1 MDNIIEVKNIIKKYG
16 KMTAVK
22 GVSFEVGSGEIF
34 GFLGPNGAGK
44 STTIRMLSTLTPPT
58 EGKASVNGFDV
69 INNRNEVR
77 KSIGLVFQDPSLDDR
92 LTAYENLRF
101 HAELYGVSR
110 EDFSKRIKE
119 VMELVELSDRKD
131 DIVKSFS
138 GGMKRRL
145 EIARGLLHYPKVLF
159 LDEPTIGL
167 DPQTRSHI
175 WSYLIK
181 LQKNFGMTIFM
192 TTHYMNEAEY
202 CDRIAIID
210 DGLIVALDTP
220 EKLKAMVGG
229 DVVTIKSRDVE
240 ILKKDVLSFNPAS
253 IEDVP
258 GGIQVEIKDGETFLP
273 QLFGKSSA
281 KIDSVE
287 LREPTIDDVFLKLT
301 GKQIR
306 EEAASTADRMRQQF
320 RVRRHS

>member
-1 MDNIIEVKNIIKKYG
+1 MENIIEVEKISKEYDKTVAVNGISFNVKKG
-16 KMTAVK
+16 
-22 GVSFEVGSGEIF
+22 EVF

-44 STTIRMLSTLTPPT
+44 STTIRMLATLVGPT
-58 EGKASVNGFDV
+58 SGTAKVNDFD
-69 INNRNEVR
+69 IIENKNDVR

-92 LTAYENLRF
+92 LTAMENLRF
-101 HAELYGVSR
+101 HAELYGVDPK
-110 EDFSKRIKE
+110 DFHRRVEE
-119 VMELVELSDRKD
+119 VLRLVELWDRKD
-131 DIVKSFS
+131 GIVKSFS

-145 EIARGLLHYPKVLF
+145 EIARGFLHYPKILF

-175 WSYLIK
+175 WEYLLQ

-202 CDRIAIID
+202 CNRIAIID
-210 DGLIVALDTP
+210 GGNIVALDTP
-220 EKLKAMVGG
+220 ENLKSSIGG
-229 DVVTIKSRDVE
+229 DVVTLKSKDIQLLKDDIADMGADEIKD
-240 ILKKDVLSFNPAS
+240 I
-253 IEDVP
+253 I

-273 QLFGKSSA
+273 KLFAKSRA

-287 LREPTIDDVFLKLT
+287 LREPTIDDVFLKIT

-306 EEAASTADRMRQQF
+306 EEEASSVDRMRQHFKQGG
-320 RVRRHS
+320 R

>member
-1 MDNIIEVKNIIKKYG
+1 MNVIEVNNLTKKFD
-16 KMTAVK
+16 KLEAVR
-22 GVSFEVGSGEIF
+22 GVSFDVKEGEIF

-44 STTIRMLSTLTPPT
+44 STTIGILSTLVKPT
-58 EGKASVNGFDV
+58 SGSAVVNGFEV
-69 INNRNEVR
+69 IKDKDDVR

-92 LTAYENLRF
+92 LTAMENLRF

-110 EDFSKRIKE
+110 SDFLKRIRE
-119 VMELVELSDRKD
+119 VFELVELWDRRD
-131 DIVKSFS
+131 GIVKNFS

-167 DPQTRSHI
+167 DPQTRAHI
-175 WSYLIK
+175 WQFLLK

-192 TTHYMNEAEY
+192 TTHYLNEAEY

-210 DGLIVALDTP
+210 NGSIVALDTP
-220 EKLKAMVGG
+220 GNLKSMVGG
-229 DVVTIKSRDVE
+229 DIITIKSKDVS
-240 ILKKDVLSFNPAS
+240 ILKKDVEIFKATE
-253 IEDVP
+253 IEDMQ
-258 GGIQVEIKDGETFLP
+258 GGIRVEIQDGKTFLP
-273 QLFGKSSA
+273 KLFSKSKA

-287 LREPTIDDVFLKLT
+287 LREPTIDDVFLKIT

-306 EEAASTADRMRQQF
+306 EESASASDVMRQHF
-320 RVRRHS
+320 MSRRR

>member
-1 MDNIIEVKNIIKKYG
+1 MNSIEVKELKKEYNG
-16 KMTAVK
+16 IPAVK
-22 GVSFEVGSGEIF
+22 GISFEVKQGEIF

-44 STTIRMLSTLTPPT
+44 STTIRMLSTLIPPS
-58 EGKASVNGFDV
+58 GGSALVNEFD
-69 INNRNEVR
+69 IISNKDDVR

-92 LTAYENLRF
+92 LSAYENLRF
-101 HAELYGVSR
+101 HAELYGVGR
-110 EDFSKRIKE
+110 DDFIERVEE
-119 VMELVELSDRKD
+119 VMTLVELWDRRN
-131 DIVKSFS
+131 DIVRDYS

-210 DGLIVALDTP
+210 GGLIVALDTP
-220 EKLKAMVGG
+220 ENLKSKVGG
-229 DVVTIKSRDVE
+229 DVITIKTKEIDKLKNEVAVFSPTSIKDVE
-240 ILKKDVLSFNPAS
+240 
-253 IEDVP
+253 
-258 GGIQVEIKDGETFLP
+258 GGVQVEIKDGKTFLP
-273 QLFGKSSA
+273 KFFA
-281 KIDSVE
+281 KNQSQIDSVE
-287 LREPTIDDVFLKLT
+287 LRQPTIDDVFLKLT

-306 EEAASTADRMRQQF
+306 EEGASTADIMRRQF
-320 RVRRHS
+320 RARRR

>member
-1 MDNIIEVKNIIKKYG
+1 MNSIEVKELKKEYDG
-16 KMTAVK
+16 VPAVK
-22 GVSFEVGSGEIF
+22 GISFDVKQGEIF

-44 STTIRMLSTLTPPT
+44 STTIKMLSTLISPSS
-58 EGKASVNGFDV
+58 GSALVNEFD
-69 INNRNEVR
+69 IILNKDDVR

-92 LTAYENLRF
+92 LSAYENLRF
-101 HAELYGVSR
+101 HAELYGVER
-110 EDFSKRIKE
+110 DDFIERVEE
-119 VMELVELSDRKD
+119 VMTLVELWDRRN
-131 DIVKSFS
+131 DIVRGYS

-210 DGLIVALDTP
+210 GGLIVALDTP
-220 EKLKAMVGG
+220 ENLKSKVGG
-229 DVVTIKSRDVE
+229 DVVTIKTKE
-240 ILKKDVLSFNPAS
+240 INKIKEEVSVFSPNSVKDV
-253 IEDVP
+253 D
-258 GGIQVEIKDGETFLP
+258 GGIQIEIKDGKTFLP
-273 QLFGKSSA
+273 KLFAQNKFL
-281 KIDSVE
+281 IDSVE
-287 LREPTIDDVFLKLT
+287 LRQPTIDDVFLKIT

-306 EEAASTADRMRQQF
+306 EEGASAADIMRRQF
-320 RVRRHS
+320 KARGR

>member
-1 MDNIIEVKNIIKKYG
+1 MNTIEVNNLSKEYG
-16 KMTAVK
+16 KVLAVK
-22 GVSFEVGSGEIF
+22 GVSFNVREGEIF

-44 STTIRMLSTLTPPT
+44 STTIRMLATLTSPT
-58 EGKASVNGFDV
+58 GGSAKVNNFDV
-69 INNRNEVR
+69 IDSKNEVR

-101 HAELYGVSR
+101 HAELYDVSASEFKSR
-110 EDFSKRIKE
+110 VKE
-119 VMELVELSDRKD
+119 VLSLVELVDRKN
-131 DIVKSFS
+131 DIVKTFS

-175 WSYLIK
+175 WQYLLK

-210 DGLIVALDTP
+210 DGKIVALDTP

-229 DVVTIKSRDVE
+229 DVVTIKSKD
-240 ILKKDVLSFNPAS
+240 IALLKNDIKSFKPSS
-253 IEDVP
+253 IEDVS
-258 GGIQVEIKDGETFLP
+258 GGIQVEIADGETFLP
-273 QLFGKSSA
+273 KLFAKSKA

-287 LREPTIDDVFLKLT
+287 LREPSIDDVFLKLT

-306 EEAASTADRMRQQF
+306 EESASASDVMRQQM
-320 RVRRHS
+320 RIRRR